1 MFYSTKLNYYDL
13 QKAFFY
19 PDLVLKTLTNEE
31 EEKLKDTLTT
41 TQIAHFKKSQSTFAI
56 LVYALRENAIKDV
69 QFYCNLCM
77 KNGFAKNEEVYFTL
91 LYLLTKCKNIIMP
104 VNYLI
109 YDPFLVEKYTINS
122 YTKPLRDLI
131 KRTRLGYKRCF
142 ELAIFNIDFL
152 PFIAKTKKLYIFS
165 QILDIAYKK
174 FGENYCKK
182 NLKFFMNEN
191 LLSRYDILSWKNAI
205 VTDNLNIIKYSYE
218 YSIQV
223 ETIYAIIKLY
233 NLNDISFIP
242 KLENPK
248 EILYSV
254 LLLEETTH
262 SVKDNF
268 SLQKIIEIL
277 LKYDFF
283 DIQSRL
289 IEYNITGNK
298 NLLEF

>member
-1 MFYSTKLNYYDL
+1 
-13 QKAFFY
+13 
-19 PDLVLKTLTNEE
+19 
-31 EEKLKDTLTT
+31 
-41 TQIAHFKKSQSTFAI
+41 
-56 LVYALRENAIKDV
+56 
-69 QFYCNLCM
+69 
-77 KNGFAKNEEVYFTL
+77 
-91 LYLLTKCKNIIMP
+91 
-104 VNYLI
+104 
-109 YDPFLVEKYTINS
+109 
-122 YTKPLRDLI
+122 
-131 KRTRLGYKRCF
+131 
-142 ELAIFNIDFL
+142 
-152 PFIAKTKKLYIFS
+152 
-165 QILDIAYKK
+165 
-174 FGENYCKK
+174 
-182 NLKFFMNEN
+182 MNEN

-248 EILYSV
+248 EILYSI